1 MPIKYN
7 YEVSVSDNK
16 AKLNKDIFLF
26 RGNRNIHYYFSIK
39 GARFTFSKEN
49 ENLLESSNAIYAAI
63 TVIKPN
69 GVEVAN
75 AIAPV
80 EDGLIHLKV
89 TEDLIDEEVEVGDF
103 DLVFDL
109 FDDNEGAVTIP
120 KIKGQFHVQER
131 PCTTS
136 IGTLSGN
143 VNVVNQAVVDL
154 AIATQENEQLIVVD
168 DDGKYVKTTWVKG
181 DKISVERLNK
191 MEEGISDVSSQC
203 KDIAKKI
210 EQGGTG
216 GGKGLTQTQITALD
230 NMFKIC
236 AYTSSDITTQYNEFK
251 SAFGISEENPPSSVT
266 LVSISATCNK
276 ANQLVGT
283 LAKDLDIT
291 VIAQY
296 SDNSTMEVKDWT
308 TEGTVQL
315 GENTFI
321 ITYKDKTATVRVNGV
336 SSSDGN
342 FIPGEIIT
350 PTLVDNSY
358 VDNTNGNFVD
368 YEGWQRTDYIGC
380 RGATKIKFMS
390 TISLYSSSYN
400 AFYDENK
407 QFISNFGIVPAPD
420 TIDVPTNAVYFVM
433 SEKTG
438 EFSKFT
444 FKCIGNV
451 EVVRGDWVN
460 GKAFELSLINGVY
473 INNGNGTVSPYDGWS
488 ATNYLNCGKAST
500 LEITSSS
507 LTINNSTY
515 NAFYDGNK
523 EFISSFSITNIP
535 CNIEVP
541 ATAQYVR
548 ISNKIADMNKIV
560 ITPKE

>member
-1 MPIKYN
+1 M
-7 YEVSVSDNK
+7 
-16 AKLNKDIFLF
+16 AKNMKTRRGKD
-26 RGNRNIHYYFSIK
+26 GFSYPY
-39 GARFTFSKEN
+39 TS
-49 ENLLESSNAIYAAI
+49 
-63 TVIKPN
+63 P
-69 GVEVAN
+69 
-75 AIAPV
+75 
-80 EDGLIHLKV
+80 
-89 TEDLIDEEVEVGDF
+89 
-103 DLVFDL
+103 DLVVDENGKSATTKF
-109 FDDNEGAVTIP
+109 NELEA
-120 KIKGQFHVQER
+120 KIG
-131 PCTTS
+131 TGSGTS
-136 IGTLSGN
+136 IDD
-143 VNVVNQAVVDL
+143 VNTSTD
-154 AIATQENEQLIVVD
+154 
-168 DDGKYVKTTWVKG
+168 KTWSSS
-181 DKISVERLNK
+181 KI
-191 MEEGISDVSSQC
+191 DSQF

-210 EQGGTG
+210 EQGGIG

-236 AYTSSDITTQYNEFK
+236 AYTSSNITTQYNEFK
-251 SAFGISEENPPSSVT
+251 SAFGISGENPPSSVT

-276 ANQLVGT
+276 VNQLVGT

-296 SDNSTMEVKDWT
+296 SDNSTMEIKDWT
-308 TEGTVQL
+308 TEGTVVL

-321 ITYKDKTATVRVNGV
+321 ITYKDKTATIKVNGV

-342 FIPGEIIT
+342 CIFGDIIT

-358 VDNTNGNFVD
+358 IDNTNGNFVD

-380 RGATKIKFMS
+380 RGATKIKFIS
-390 TISLYSSSYN
+390 TSTVYSSSYN

-407 QFISNFGIVPAPD
+407 QFISNFGISPSPD
-420 TIDVPTNAVYFVM
+420 TIDVPTNAIYFAI

-460 GKAFELSLINGVY
+460 GKAYKLSLINGAY
-473 INNGNGTVSPYDGWS
+473 INNGNGTVSTFEGW
-488 ATNYLNCGKAST
+488 ATTDYLNCGKART

-507 LTINNSTY
+507 STISSSSY
-515 NAFYDGNK
+515 NVFYDGNK
-523 EFISSFSITNIP
+523 EFISNFSITTIP

-541 ATAQYVR
+541 TTAQYVR
-548 ISNKIADMNKIV
+548 ISNKIEDMKNIV